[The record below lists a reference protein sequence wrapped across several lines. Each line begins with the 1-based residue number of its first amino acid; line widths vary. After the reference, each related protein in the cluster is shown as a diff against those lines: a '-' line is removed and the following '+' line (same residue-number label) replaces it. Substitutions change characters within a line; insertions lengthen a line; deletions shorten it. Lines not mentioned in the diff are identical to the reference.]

1 MLLFVG
7 VSFADT
13 QQLSSY
19 EAIILHASITD
30 PTKDQEPYKL
40 GPVKIPSVQQDGHSI
55 KFVTSCD
62 GCTLKITS
70 DDGDIEYLVTI
81 PEGATTIHSLRT
93 SQANTAYRLYVED
106 FVSGVTSGYRKK
118 WS

>member
-55 KFVTSCD
+55 KYTRRGNYHFTPFVPLRRILLTD
-62 GCTLKITS
+62 YTWKILFLELHLV
-70 DDGDIEYLVTI
+70 IEKN
-81 PEGATTIHSLRT
+81 GH
-93 SQANTAYRLYVED
+93 D
-106 FVSGVTSGYRKK
+106 CG
-118 WS
+118 

>member
-55 KFVTSCD
+55 K
-62 GCTLKITS
+62 
-70 DDGDIEYLVTI
+70 
-81 PEGATTIHSLRT
+81 R
-93 SQANTAYRLYVED
+93 
-106 FVSGVTSGYRKK
+106 
-118 WS
+118 

>member
-19 EAIILHASITD
+19 EAIILHASILHASITD

-81 PEGATTIHSLRT
+81 PEGATTISLP
-93 SQANTAYRLYVED
+93 SYL
-106 FVSGVTSGYRKK
+106 SGEYCLQIIRGRFCF
-118 WS
+118 WSYIWL